1 MDPDQTTEH
10 PAPSLADR
18 PLRTFLDEL
27 ASAAPIPGG
36 GAAAALAGAAAAAL
50 IAMVCN
56 LTIGRPRYARVEA
69 AMREILAHSEEAR
82 ARLTALID
90 EDAAAYQRVAAALRL
105 PRATDAERAA
115 RTEAIQQALQQAVS
129 PPLETMRLAR
139 ALLPLCLEVAA
150 HGNPN
155 VVSDAGVA
163 AELAAAAVR
172 AASLNVR
179 INLMDLADADAVAR
193 STAEAAAIEA
203 GLQEELDRT
212 IGIVRAKTAPRGQG

>member
-1 MDPDQTTEH
+1 MDQDQTIEQ
-10 PAPSLADR
+10 PAPALADR

-36 GAAAALAGAAAAAL
+36 GAAAALAGAMAAAL

-56 LTIGRPRYARVEA
+56 LTIGRARYSRVEA

-163 AELAAAAVR
+163 AELAAAAAR

-179 INLMDLADADAVAR
+179 INLMDLTDADAVAR
-193 STAEAAAIEA
+193 STAEVAAIEA

>member
-1 MDPDQTTEH
+1 
-10 PAPSLADR
+10 
-18 PLRTFLDEL
+18 
-27 ASAAPIPGG
+27 
-36 GAAAALAGAAAAAL
+36 
-50 IAMVCN
+50 
-56 LTIGRPRYARVEA
+56 
-69 AMREILAHSEEAR
+69 MREILAHSEEAR

-163 AELAAAAVR
+163 AELAAAAAR

-179 INLMDLADADAVAR
+179 INLMDLTDADAVAR
-193 STAEAAAIEA
+193 STAEVAAIEA